1 MVETFEV
8 LVPDFFHVE
17 AVDRADVDA
26 LLAADA
32 LRVVE
37 LRDHDRLAL
46 PVVRA
51 VEHVDAASRALPL
64 ALAAA
69 DADVD
74 LEDRVLADPVDQD
87 DLLVRVLLR
96 HPDFVR
102 LVVQLRPTVPTV
114 RRALGSDVGDF
125 IAALAVL
132 HVHELALA
140 RADEAA
146 LLRPDPTGS
155 LRLDL
160 RAELQE
166 AIDERLRPYRAAGD
180 EDVRRHERVRALH
193 DRVRVV
199 VRPAADRAL
208 AHRDDPFRLRHLFV

>member
-1 MVETFEV
+1 MVEAFEV

-51 VEHVDAASRALPL
+51 VEHVDAASLALPL

-74 LEDRVLADPVDQD
+74 VADRALADAVGQD

-96 HPDFVR
+96 D
-102 LVVQLRPTVPTV
+102 LVSAR
-114 RRALGSDVGDF
+114 
-125 IAALAVL
+125 
-132 HVHELALA
+132 LALVF
-140 RADEAA
+140 
-146 LLRPDPTGS
+146 LP
-155 LRLDL
+155 
-160 RAELQE
+160 
-166 AIDERLRPYRAAGD
+166 
-180 EDVRRHERVRALH
+180 
-193 DRVRVV
+193 
-199 VRPAADRAL
+199 
-208 AHRDDPFRLRHLFV
+208 